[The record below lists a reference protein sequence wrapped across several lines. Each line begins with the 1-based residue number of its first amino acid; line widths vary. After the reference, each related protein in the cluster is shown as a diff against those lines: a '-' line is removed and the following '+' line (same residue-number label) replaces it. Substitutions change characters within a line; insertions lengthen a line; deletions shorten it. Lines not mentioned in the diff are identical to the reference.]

1 MREVVKENVNE
12 YIENLKY
19 GVRWILISLVLGGI
33 CGIVGAIFHHAID
46 YVTEVREGHGW
57 LICLLPLGGMLIV
70 YLYRVAGL
78 HNQPGTN
85 TIIRS
90 VRQQE
95 RVSRML
101 APAIF
106 LATVITHFVGGSSGR
121 EGAALQIGG
130 SLATAMGRIMKADQK
145 QMSLLV
151 MCGMTA
157 VFSALFGTP
166 LTATI
171 FSMEVVSVGTFY
183 YAALVPCL
191 CCALVAFFTAQ
202 LLGCHSVTYDLDTV
216 LSLDAHNFVYLLVL
230 SACIAAVSIAFVVLM
245 HKTHEVFEKRFSS
258 PYLRVC
264 AGSAILLILVVL
276 FGTDYLGAGMQ
287 VVDNAI
293 YAQVRPYDFILK
305 AVFTAITIG
314 CGFKGGEIVPT
325 FFIGATLGYTVG
337 GLVGLDP
344 HLGAALGMVGLFCCV
359 INSPI
364 TSMILAIEIFGSAN
378 LLPFAIVIAFCNVL
392 SGYASL
398 YKAQKFVYS
407 KTSPEFINRDAG

>member
-1 MREVVKENVNE
+1 MTKNIQKR
-12 YIENLKY
+12 L
-19 GVRWILISLVLGGI
+19 
-33 CGIVGAIFHHAID
+33 
-46 YVTEVREGHGW
+46 
-57 LICLLPLGGMLIV
+57 CLLLAVVLCLPLLLCACGSTAT
-70 YLYRVAGL
+70 YRVTVTDALGV
-78 HNQPGTN
+78 PYTN
-85 TIIRS
+85 G
-90 VRQQE
+90 VVVQFLKNGQQ
-95 RVSRML
+95 
-101 APAIF
+101 
-106 LATVITHFVGGSSGR
+106 
-121 EGAALQIGG
+121 
-130 SLATAMGRIMKADQK
+130 
-145 QMSLLV
+145 
-151 MCGMTA
+151 
-157 VFSALFGTP
+157 
-166 LTATI
+166 
-171 FSMEVVSVGTFY
+171 
-183 YAALVPCL
+183 
-191 CCALVAFFTAQ
+191 
-202 LLGCHSVTYDLDTV
+202 
-216 LSLDAHNFVYLLVL
+216 
-230 SACIAAVSIAFVVLM
+230 
-245 HKTHEVFEKRFSS
+245 
-258 PYLRVC
+258 
-264 AGSAILLILVVL
+264 
-276 FGTDYLGAGMQ
+276 AGMQ